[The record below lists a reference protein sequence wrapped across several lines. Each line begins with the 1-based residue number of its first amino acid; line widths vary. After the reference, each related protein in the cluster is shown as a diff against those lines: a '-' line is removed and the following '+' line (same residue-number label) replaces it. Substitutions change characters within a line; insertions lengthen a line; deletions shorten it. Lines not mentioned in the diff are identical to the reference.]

1 MKAYPLE
8 KVSEITW
15 VPADLIRTAARMYA
29 KARPAALQWGNAIE
43 HDINVFDA
51 TRALVCLMAICGN
64 LDVAG
69 GNVNARDPKI
79 MGLGEFVRADL
90 IPEKRKEMIS
100 AHYNVIPRFMT
111 IPPHISEGPFSK
123 VIPIPSERAMECAR
137 IRW

>member
-1 MKAYPLE
+1 
-8 KVSEITW
+8 
-15 VPADLIRTAARMYA
+15 MYA